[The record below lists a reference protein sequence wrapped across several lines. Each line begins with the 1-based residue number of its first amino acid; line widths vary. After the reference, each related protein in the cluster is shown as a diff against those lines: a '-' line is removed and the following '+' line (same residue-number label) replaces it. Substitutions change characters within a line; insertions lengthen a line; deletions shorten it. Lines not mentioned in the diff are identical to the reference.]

1 MDAYLSLPDTEYGT
15 DICTPRAIV
24 RPMLVKGK
32 AGIGVLALRGKLS
45 VVEISPEDARRL
57 GWEMIEI
64 ANRAEAARSAGATYS
79 PGLDRCLRCGSRGPL
94 DCPICK
100 LTSIPPAPIIARRCS
115 NESDENADGRNS
127 PRHAGD
133 PESGASQDPE
143 VYRG

>member
-15 DICTPRAIV
+15 DICTSHAIV

-32 AGIGVLALRGKLS
+32 AGIGILALRGKQS
-45 VVEISPEDARRL
+45 VVEMSPEDARRL

-79 PGLDRCLRCGSRGPL
+79 PDPDRCLRCGSRGPL

-115 NESDENADGRNS
+115 NENDENADGCNS
-127 PRHAGD
+127 PRHAV
-133 PESGASQDPE
+133 PESDGASRDPE
-143 VYRG
+143 VCRG